1 VVRLCSQPA
10 QAICHCS
17 ADDWAAY
24 PAEVSRRGRKGRLL
38 PVTFQEHLRQA
49 ATEAVTFIPAGEAHD
64 VYVVSFRVYDEEDD
78 PRRPTLTIGYN
89 THTQLQ
95 EILAAQPG
103 STLLPAGA
111 PTDPAEARWNY
122 AFWLQNELAV
132 IGDSTRDPVGAQLRD
147 QWIRNSGLWYDEPE
161 AAPVDAPDAW
171 DAIEPMADQIT
182 QRFVQACV
190 QLANQ
195 LHADSLNQKIFGR
208 PVPVLVHEVEYYD
221 AIADQAEAANPPG
234 VAADFVTWVRSL

>member
-1 VVRLCSQPA
+1 LSWLPGRVARYA
-10 QAICHCS
+10 RRS
-17 ADDWAAY
+17 A
-24 PAEVSRRGRKGRLL
+24 E
-38 PVTFQEHLRQA
+38 
-49 ATEAVTFIPAGEAHD
+49 
-64 VYVVSFRVYDEEDD
+64 
-78 PRRPTLTIGYN
+78 
-89 THTQLQ
+89 
-95 EILAAQPG
+95 
-103 STLLPAGA
+103 A
-111 PTDPAEARWNY
+111 PTDEAEARWNY

-147 QWIRNSGLWYDEPE
+147 QWIKDSGLWFDEPE

-171 DAIEPMADQIT
+171 DAVEPMADQIT

-195 LHADSLNQKIFGR
+195 LHADGLIQKIFGR

-234 VAADFVTWVRSL
+234 VAADFVTWVRNL